1 MMWKLIGVFLGFVG
15 VAILVMYLSSPG
27 GIDAASDG
35 KALTEVNVP
44 VLSNAE
50 KAGEAAY
57 NKNCA
62 SCHGINAAGKEG
74 LAPPLVH
81 RIYEPNHHGD
91 MSFVLA
97 AKQGTRQHHWRYG
110 NMPPVRGVSDGEIA
124 NIIAYVRRLQSANGI
139 N

>member
-15 VAILVMYLSSPG
+15 VAILVMYLSSPS

-50 KAGEAAY
+50 KAGEVAY

-124 NIIAYVRRLQSANGI
+124 NIIAHVRRLQSANGI